1 VKALELERDAAD
13 LRSAVD
19 CWKLFQADE
28 KLSAAKTKKVQA
40 KLAEL
45 AVALVKSRN
54 AELAAVKELARAE
67 ARHMAELQSKRWDPG
82 KKKTKKTSERVSK

>member
-1 VKALELERDAAD
+1 
-13 LRSAVD
+13 
-19 CWKLFQADE
+19 
-28 KLSAAKTKKVQA
+28 LSAAKTKKVQA